1 MGTTGLVDQTPLTFI
16 PDSREAPELELR
28 VNFGMFA
35 GRDATNAE
43 IDDLARDLLGVLRR
57 VSIVSLRRHEFDGEV
72 EAAIHQVKVEASSTD
87 ARQPGADLEAQLLEL
102 VDAWARRA
110 IEHRHVELAEVD
122 ALPEPA

>member
-1 MGTTGLVDQTPLTFI
+1 MDQTPLTFI
-16 PDSREAPELELR
+16 PEPRETPELEIR

-57 VSIVSLRRHEFDGEV
+57 VSIVSLRRHEVDGEV
-72 EAAIHQVKVEASSTD
+72 EAAIHQVKVEASSAD
-87 ARQPGADLEAQLLEL
+87 ARVPAAGLEARLLEL

-110 IEHRHVELAEVD
+110 IEHRHVELAEVE
-122 ALPEPA
+122 ALPEPAG